1 MKNYWAIIPF
11 SILENTM
18 TDELIIKSLTLN
30 SIGLFVLGL
39 GFLITHF
46 WNRRKWSRDTD
57 VIVIDVTRESFVSRL
72 VKVKFLFLGAG
83 FIAGAII
90 WGIQDYE
97 RSVMNRNGQILEETL
112 TKVKSSKS
120 LYAKRRAVRD
130 MESIIPLSIL
140 EKQNEKSM
148 EEWYDS
154 KPSLYG
160 DKSIK
165 SPECVI
171 LYYLYEEIREFKN
184 LEKLDRDYAEF
195 YEDYWGRSRYKKKRD
210 EIVEAYEA
218 DEESYNRAEEQQRKA
233 EDLLR
238 FIESQKNK

>member
-1 MKNYWAIIPF
+1 MI
-11 SILENTM
+11 E
-18 TDELIIKSLTLN
+18 ELIGHLSLN
-30 SIGLFVLGL
+30 SIGLFVLGS
-39 GFLITHF
+39 GFLVTHF
-46 WNRRKWSRDTD
+46 WNRRKSSKDSS
-57 VIVIDVTRESFVSRL
+57 VVVIDGISESLLSRL
-72 VKVKFLFLGAG
+72 FRIKSLLIGIA
-83 FIAGAII
+83 FIGGAII

-97 RSVMNRNGQILEETL
+97 RSVMDRNIQILEETL
-112 TKVKSSKS
+112 SIVRSSEP
-120 LYAKRRAVRD
+120 LDAKRRAVRD

-154 KPSLYG
+154 KPGLYG

-171 LYYLYEEIREFKN
+171 LYHLYEEIREFKN

-195 YEDYWGRSRYKKKRD
+195 YKDYWGRSRYKKKRD
-210 EIVEAYEA
+210 EIVEAYEEY
-218 DEESYNRAEEQQRKA
+218 EESYNRAEEQQRKA
-233 EDLLR
+233 EDVLR